1 MSYRRRRGTPNGNNN
16 DTDDDARSMD
26 YYDSDGYGYDYYGD
40 DDLENPYGDDV
51 YEYDNDYDD
60 DDNSYIFEESQ
71 SPRKSIKNIMFYTID
86 TKQIIDNTVIDCSIC
101 LESFEKNKIKTS
113 CNHNFCES
121 CMLKLLD
128 TCYER
133 NIEPKCPNCRAPLEV
148 LQICCSDSYDYIGNH
163 IEKYQSSNMNMKI
176 NQCLAI
182 DPADLLYNSD
192 DDVPHPNVTIR
203 NRVNIN
209 LNQLFYLSSDEI
221 DGPSVGNTNDDN
233 DDPMIW

>member
-1 MSYRRRRGTPNGNNN
+1 MSYRRRRGNTNGNNN

-133 NIEPKCPNCRAPLEV
+133 NIEPKCPNCRAPLEI
-148 LQICCSDSYDYIGNH
+148 LEICCSDSYEYICNH

-182 DPADLLYNSD
+182 DPADLLYND

-209 LNQLFYLSSDEI
+209 LNQLFYLTSDEI
-221 DGPSVGNTNDDN
+221 DGSSVGDTNNDN
-233 DDPMIW
+233 DGSTIW

>member
-1 MSYRRRRGTPNGNNN
+1 MSYRRRRDIPNGNNN
-16 DTDDDARSMD
+16 DADDDARSMD

-40 DDLENPYGDDV
+40 YDDYHENPYDDDV

-60 DDNSYIFEESQ
+60 DDDNNSYIFEEPQ
-71 SPRKSIKNIMFYTID
+71 TPRKSIKNIMFYTID

-133 NIEPKCPNCRAPLEV
+133 NTEPKCPNCRAPLEV
-148 LQICCSDSYDYIGNH
+148 LEICCSDSYHYIGNH
-163 IEKYQSSNMNMKI
+163 IEKYQSSNNMNMKK
-176 NQCLAI
+176 
-182 DPADLLYNSD
+182 NSPIFPED
-192 DDVPHPNVTIR
+192 APHPNVTIR
-203 NRVNIN
+203 NRLNIN
-209 LNQLFYLSSDEI
+209 LNQLFYLTSNEI
-221 DGPSVGNTNDDN
+221 DGPSIGDTNDDN
-233 DDPMIW
+233 DGPTIW